1 MREPLRIFLGYDS
14 RESVAW
20 HVAAHSIL
28 ARASCPVAIIPLV
41 QSALRSAGV
50 YTRERTALE
59 STEFSMTRFL
69 VPYLS
74 NFFGTS
80 VFLDCDILCRTDFC
94 ELWSVISK
102 AEIGAA
108 KILRPLPAVLCV
120 QHDYTPQEGVKFE
133 GNVQTVYPRKNWS
146 SVMVFKND
154 RCRALTPDYVNTAT
168 GLQLHR
174 FQWLADEEIGA
185 LPKEWNHLVGEMPAN
200 PAAKLVH
207 FTLGGPWHGEAFAH
221 CEFSEEWRAERDQA
235 FGLVP
240 AAA

>member
-41 QSALRSAGV
+41 QSALREAGA
-50 YTRERTALE
+50 YTRERGPTE
-59 STEFSMTRFL
+59 STEFSLSRFL

-74 NFFGTS
+74 QFYGTS
-80 VFLDCDILCRTDFC
+80 IFMDCDVLLRADIC
-94 ELWSVISK
+94 ELWGEMWR
-102 AEIGAA
+102 AEFEAA
-108 KILRPLPAVLCV
+108 KALRDPPAVLCV
-120 QHDYTPQEGVKFE
+120 QHDYTPTESVKFE

-154 RCRALTPDYVNTAT
+154 RCRALTPDYINTAT

-174 FQWLADEEIGA
+174 FQWLEDAEIGA
-185 LPKEWNHLVGEMPAN
+185 LSPAWNHLVGDEPPN
-200 PAAKLVH
+200 PTAKLVH
-207 FTLGGPWHGEAFAH
+207 FTNGIPIFAGYEH
-221 CEFSEEWRAERDQA
+221 CEFADEWRAERDAA
-235 FGLVP
+235 FGQRVP
-240 AAA
+240 EAV